1 MFMLKLGIV
10 CTVMFFLVGCSR
22 TVYPVSGGSHTQI
35 PEKNTH
41 MVVWGDHEAAVGAAV
56 IWLQTAQMRLVE
68 RARMLKVLG
77 LHQIEW
83 VGSTDEPLLD
93 RDPVPQN
100 GSRWLGCIALYCE
113 SRDSGF

>member
-1 MFMLKLGIV
+1 MQKFKIWSIIKIFNTMIV
-10 CTVMFFLVGCSR
+10 NSKVG
-22 TVYPVSGGSHTQI
+22 G
-35 PEKNTH
+35 
-41 MVVWGDHEAAVGAAV
+41 
-56 IWLQTAQMRLVE
+56 
-68 RARMLKVLG
+68 RAGRIFNFGG